1 MEKLDDILAAFTNK
15 PNKTRSAPKKR
26 KWREIEALK
35 EKHQLKKELEELD
48 WTADYAID
56 DLSIN

>member
-1 MEKLDDILAAFTNK
+1 MISLQHSLTSRTKHEAH
-15 PNKTRSAPKKR
+15 RKKR